1 MFRNMP
7 GVQMSGYLS
16 LVSRPLNARYSDLE
30 CPYSC
35 QDPRGPC
42 EASRNN
48 IQVML
53 RRWHLKTISTET
65 DDLFLTGL

>member
-7 GVQMSGYLS
+7 GVQMSGSLS

-48 IQVML
+48 IQVVEKD
-53 RRWHLKTISTET
+53 HLKTISTKT
-65 DDLFLTGL
+65 DDLYLTGL